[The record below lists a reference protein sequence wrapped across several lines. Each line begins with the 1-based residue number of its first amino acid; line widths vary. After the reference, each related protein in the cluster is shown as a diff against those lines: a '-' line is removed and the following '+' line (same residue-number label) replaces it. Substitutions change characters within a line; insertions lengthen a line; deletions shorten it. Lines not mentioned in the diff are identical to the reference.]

1 MKKLLLVIPAIL
13 GLTLLVSSYSFVQ
26 AKSAKPYDFSM
37 SFKSNG
43 GDVYS
48 DSGSGEKKKSKSAY
62 VVETNYIKY
71 PSRKVSIWAA
81 ASNKKNSGFVNVS
94 AGKYYTVK
102 KGTEQYLYNLARE
115 KYGENTYARL
125 HSGANS
131 TNNIQGAW
139 NPDRK

>member
-26 AKSAKPYDFSM
+26 AAKEPDNLFSM
-37 SFKSNG
+37 SFSSNG

-48 DSGSGEKKKSKSAY
+48 NSGNGISKKNKSAY
-62 VVETNYIKY
+62 LVRTNYIKY

-94 AGKYYTVK
+94 GGKYYTVK
-102 KGTEQYLYNLARE
+102 KGTDQYLYNLARE

-131 TNNIQGAW
+131 TNNIQGGW

>member
-1 MKKLLLVIPAIL
+1 MKKLLLVIPAVL
-13 GLTLLVSSYSFVQ
+13 GLTLLASSYSFVK
-26 AKSAKPYDFSM
+26 AENGTPYDFSM
-37 SFKSNG
+37 SFNSNG

-48 DSGSGEKKKSKSAY
+48 NSGSGVVKKNKSAY
-62 VVETNYIKY
+62 KVRTNYIKY

-94 AGKYYTVK
+94 GGKYYTVK
-102 KGTEQYLYNLARE
+102 KGTNQYLYNLARE